1 VVITEIID
9 ATLDDAS
16 SVAVPTAAVHV
27 PPVQAVAAPV
37 KRSSRLASMESQL
50 YEPVEVR
57 AVKLCGLKDALG
69 GCTAA
74 LQKQVKKHGALGV
87 VSKPL
92 LKRAVDAFSATI
104 CSTSVP
110 SGADD

>member
-1 VVITEIID
+1 
-9 ATLDDAS
+9 
-16 SVAVPTAAVHV
+16 
-27 PPVQAVAAPV
+27 
-37 KRSSRLASMESQL
+37 
-50 YEPVEVR
+50 
-57 AVKLCGLKDALG
+57 
-69 GCTAA
+69 
-74 LQKQVKKHGALGV
+74 

>member
-1 VVITEIID
+1 
-9 ATLDDAS
+9 
-16 SVAVPTAAVHV
+16 
-27 PPVQAVAAPV
+27 VAAPV
-37 KRSSRLASMESQL
+37 KRNFPLASKEPQL
-50 YEPVEVR
+50 YEPIEAR
-57 AVKLCGLKDALG
+57 TIKLRGLKDALG